1 MQNAKKKPV
10 AVVIGAT
17 SKWQSDGRNTH
28 LIHGQSL
35 SDTEVPVAA
44 RWGIGGALA
53 QKFARE
59 GFFVVMTTRSAA
71 NAQALEAAILEQGG
85 DCMITE
91 LNLISEASI
100 SNAFASIRAE
110 AGEPEVLS
118 TMPDIWKA
126 ATCRQKWNFWN
137 ISRWRCSIR
146 RITSLAEGHS

>member
-1 MQNAKKKPV
+1 LDFLGSWLRVWVTLQEFDMQNDKKKPV

-35 SDTEVPVAA
+35 SDTEVPVEA

-91 LNLISEASI
+91 LDLISETSI
-100 SNAFASIRAE
+100 AKAFVSIRAVTSP
-110 AGEPEVLS
+110 AGDRS
-118 TMPDIWKA
+118 W
-126 ATCRQKWNFWN
+126 
-137 ISRWRCSIR
+137 
-146 RITSLAEGHS
+146 